1 MRLLWSDGAEE
12 SAGLLADLARL
23 EQRKGQGI
31 AVPLEVNGQ
40 HRQQTWQLYLSL
52 PSVNYVHALNMSHN
66 FKSIAQ
72 LMNR

>member
-1 MRLLWSDGAEE
+1 MRLLWSGGTQE

-31 AVPLEVNGQ
+31 TVPLEVKGQ
-40 HRQQTWQLYLSL
+40 HKQQALQLYLRL
-52 PSVNYVHALNMSHN
+52 PSVNYIQALSMSHN

-72 LMNR
+72 LINR